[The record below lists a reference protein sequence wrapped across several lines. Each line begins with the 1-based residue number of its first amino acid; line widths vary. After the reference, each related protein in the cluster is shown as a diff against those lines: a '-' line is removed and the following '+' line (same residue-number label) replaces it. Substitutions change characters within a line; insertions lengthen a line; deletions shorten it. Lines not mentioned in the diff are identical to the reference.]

1 MPGGLQSIG
10 DDGPVPCSLCGADA
24 VGPCARCRRPVCGDC
39 CVLTEGG
46 VKLWAICLT
55 CEKKGGKSL
64 SGGWGIVLGWIALPI
79 VALLVAVLFLAY
91 FTRR

>member
-1 MPGGLQSIG
+1 
-10 DDGPVPCSLCGADA
+10 
-24 VGPCARCRRPVCGDC
+24 
-39 CVLTEGG
+39 

-64 SGGWGIVLGWIALPI
+64 SGGWGLVLGWIALPI

>member
-1 MPGGLQSIG
+1 M
-10 DDGPVPCSLCGADA
+10 CGADA
-24 VGPCARCRRPVCGDC
+24 GGPCARCRRPVCGDC

-79 VALLVAVLFLAY
+79 VAVVVAVLFLAY